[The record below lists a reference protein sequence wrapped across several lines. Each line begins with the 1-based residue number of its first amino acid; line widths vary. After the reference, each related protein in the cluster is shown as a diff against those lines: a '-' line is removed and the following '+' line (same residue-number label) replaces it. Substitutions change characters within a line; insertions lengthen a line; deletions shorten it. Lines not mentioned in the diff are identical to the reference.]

1 MNSQKQNDEK
11 ILEWLQKEKTKDY
24 SFLLEEKRKFIDE
37 IRKFRKKDIKNSDEI
52 KLTLWQKIKK
62 TLGF

>member
-11 ILEWLQKEKTKDY
+11 ILDWLQKEKTKDY